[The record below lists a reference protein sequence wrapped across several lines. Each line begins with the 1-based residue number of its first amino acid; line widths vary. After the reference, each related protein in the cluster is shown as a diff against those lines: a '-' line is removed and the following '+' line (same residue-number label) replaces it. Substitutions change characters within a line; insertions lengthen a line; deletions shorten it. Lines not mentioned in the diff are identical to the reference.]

1 MYSWPGLGWAGG
13 LVRGSRKSK
22 FMDREAPSGK
32 HSTCEKWPST
42 RLKITDSMFFRR
54 NGPFGGWD
62 AGANFT
68 NSIFSEGSGCPW
80 NSFRQPIRC
89 TKKRCKGP
97 SDSVSRTAINL
108 SCWHSHPLL
117 PHVNT
122 DSFLPLTNPQCWRSH
137 LEICWFALSCMD
149 WHPPW
154 PKWGFWYVH
163 RIETEWKKNRVKEW
177 KEHKLGFQ
185 NHVTNKCADVSHTFA
200 SQS

>member
-13 LVRGSRKSK
+13 LVRGSQKSN
-22 FMDREAPSGK
+22 FTDREAPSGK
-32 HSTCEKWPST
+32 YSTCENGLP
-42 RLKITDSMFFRR
+42 RVEKITDS
-54 NGPFGGWD
+54 
-62 AGANFT
+62 
-68 NSIFSEGSGCPW
+68 IFSAETVPLEGRMLAQIYGQHFLC
-80 NSFRQPIRC
+80 SFRLSIKFLPAADPLPEKTLQGALRLCFP
-89 TKKRCKGP
+89 
-97 SDSVSRTAINL
+97 DSLNL

-122 DSFLPLTNPQCWRSH
+122 DCFLPLTNPQCWRSH

-149 WHPPW
+149 WHAPW

-185 NHVTNKCADVSHTFA
+185 DHVANKCADVSHTFA
-200 SQS
+200 GLS